1 MINTKAALTILWGT
15 LSCVVIFGTFILKN
29 QVHELENELSKI
41 NKEIQTDAKNIQVL
55 KAQWSHLNNPTR
67 LRKLAAEHISVNNVK
82 AEQIINYS
90 ALPFNYETGES
101 QRYKA
106 RQNIAIL
113 AQNNKALKKMAK
125 SDR

>member
-90 ALPFNYETGES
+90 ALPFKYENTS
-101 QRYKA
+101 DSKRFVSNNNRKYK
-106 RQNIAIL
+106 QL
-113 AQNNKALKKMAK
+113 VKAE
-125 SDR
+125 R